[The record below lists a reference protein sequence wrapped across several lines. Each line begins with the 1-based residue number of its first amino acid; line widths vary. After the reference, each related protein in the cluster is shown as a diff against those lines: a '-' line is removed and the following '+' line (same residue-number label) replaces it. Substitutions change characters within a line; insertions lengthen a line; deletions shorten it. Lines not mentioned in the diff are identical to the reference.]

1 MVREFCT
8 ICSNKLEKIKESL
21 FHCPSCGQD
30 FYINPCPSNGVI
42 LLNEKDEILFVKR
55 KVPPNE
61 NTWDLPGGF
70 MDINESAEESV
81 TRELWEELK
90 IKITDFKYFKSYPDR
105 YQFQKINYYTLMF
118 VYVAHIPDQKFITA
132 SPRPRYFSA
141 GDEGEDELKL
151 PTSDFEQSGLSLNYK
166 KPRTKSPRKLIEGGE
181 IKDFK

>member
-8 ICSNKLEKIKESL
+8 LCASKLEKIRDNL
-21 FHCPSCGQD
+21 FHCQNCGQD

-42 LLNEKDEILFVKR
+42 LLNEKGEILLVKR

-81 TRELWEELK
+81 TRELWEELE
-90 IKITDFKYFKSYPDR
+90 IKITDFKYLKSYPDR

-118 VYVAHIPDQKFITA
+118 VYEAQIPDQKF
-132 SPRPRYFSA
+132 
-141 GDEGEDELKL
+141 
-151 PTSDFEQSGLSLNYK
+151 
-166 KPRTKSPRKLIEGGE
+166 IEGGE
-181 IKDFK
+181 IKDFKFFKKSEIPWDSLAFKSLKQALEEYLKTR